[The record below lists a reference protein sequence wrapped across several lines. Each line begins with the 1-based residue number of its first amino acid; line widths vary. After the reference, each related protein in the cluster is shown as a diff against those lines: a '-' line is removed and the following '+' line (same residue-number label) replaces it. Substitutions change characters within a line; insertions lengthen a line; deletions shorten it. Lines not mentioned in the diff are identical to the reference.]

1 MTGVWGLAPFKNELK
16 IEFLF
21 YNCVIIYKIKME
33 TTKLQAGYQYL
44 YDNNIIT
51 NFHNYQMTEQDIN
64 EKKISF
70 LDKFHILSPDTEEN
84 IARNIDIKL
93 ELENIAKTGSCTGL
107 AEYIFDLIIYT
118 RGITNT
124 YLNPSCSIS

>member
-1 MTGVWGLAPFKNELK
+1 MESSDLGNAVITSGHGGLNETSFKP
-16 IEFLF
+16 
-21 YNCVIIYKIKME
+21 IIIK
-33 TTKLQAGYQYL
+33 
-44 YDNNIIT
+44 
-51 NFHNYQMTEQDIN
+51 DIN

-124 YLNPSCSIS
+124 SLN